1 MRLLPL
7 YQKKG
12 FTTPITVFS
21 PDKVEELYAGYRDYV
36 ARYGTQEG
44 CLVGDLRFRLHVVAN
59 WAREIVFNPLLVSAV
74 KDVLDSENILCWD
87 SDLNIKPPSSPGFY
101 SWHQDGTYS
110 GHHPAGGVLTA
121 WVALTPAPVE
131 AGCLLFCPGSHHAQ
145 LPHVET
151 QDHNNLLAVG
161 QTIPGHHLQHLGH
174 PVTAPLLPGQLTYF
188 SHITRATF
196 WAFLDA
202 RN

>member
-7 YQKKG
+7 YQKEG

-44 CLVGDLRFRLHVVAN
+44 TLVGDLRFRLHVVAN

-121 WVALTPAPVE
+121 WVALTPAPAQ
-131 AGCLLFCPGSHHAQ
+131 AGCLLFRPGSHQAQ

-151 QDHNNLLAVG
+151 RDQDNLLAVG
-161 QTIPGHHLQHLGH
+161 QTIPGDHLHHLGD
-174 PVTAPLLPGQLTYF
+174 PVTAPLLPGQVVNNF
-188 SHITRATF
+188 
-196 WAFLDA
+196 
-202 RN
+202 